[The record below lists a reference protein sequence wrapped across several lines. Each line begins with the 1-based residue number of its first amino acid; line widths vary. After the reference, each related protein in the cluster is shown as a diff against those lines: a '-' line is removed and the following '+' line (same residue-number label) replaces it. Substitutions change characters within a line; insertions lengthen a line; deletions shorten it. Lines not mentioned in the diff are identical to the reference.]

1 MEKPTNRSGAV
12 TGGGNKM
19 TVDYEKVVATLTGSK
34 SQQLAAN
41 IMGYDDVLD
50 IPIYKRVEWNELSK
64 QL

>member
-1 MEKPTNRSGAV
+1 MV
-12 TGGGNKM
+12 F
-19 TVDYEKVVATLTGSK
+19 DYEKVITTLTGSK

-50 IPIYKRVEWNELSK
+50 IPIYYKRVEWNELSK

>member
-1 MEKPTNRSGAV
+1 MT
-12 TGGGNKM
+12 KM
-19 TVDYEKVVATLTGSK
+19 VVDYEKVVTKLQGSK

-50 IPIYKRVEWNELSK
+50 IPISKRVEWNELSK

>member
-1 MEKPTNRSGAV
+1 
-12 TGGGNKM
+12 M
-19 TVDYEKVVATLTGSK
+19 TKTVVDYEQVVAELQGSK

-50 IPIYKRVEWNELSK
+50 IPISKRVEWSELSR